1 MTVKVAI
8 NGFGR
13 IGRLVLRE
21 ILLTDDLEV
30 AAINDLSDAAMLA
43 HLLKY
48 DSVHGVMS
56 EDVQSDESAIIV
68 DGKKI
73 SVYAEKDPA
82 ELPWKELDIDIVI
95 DCTGVFRS
103 ADTLQKHIDAG
114 AKRVI
119 LSAPAKGEMTTLVM
133 GVNEDLYDPEKDRIV
148 SNASC
153 TTNCLAP
160 VVKVLNDSFGVKRGM
175 MTTIHSYTNDQ
186 RLLDFPHSDYRRA
199 RAAAESMIPTSTG
212 AASAVTKVIPE
223 LKGKLDGM
231 AVRVP
236 TPNVSL
242 VDFVAELNKDVTVE
256 EVNKALKEASENE
269 LKDLL
274 FYNELPLVSIDYN
287 GNTASSTVDGLSTMV
302 MEDSLVKV
310 ITWYDNEAGYSAR
323 CIDLARYM
331 AKQGL

>member
-1 MTVKVAI
+1 MTVKLAI

-13 IGRLVLRE
+13 IGRVVLRE
-21 ILLTDDLEV
+21 TLKTEDVEV
-30 AAINDLSDAAMLA
+30 VAINDLTDAAMLA

-48 DSVHGVMS
+48 DSVHGVLDA
-56 EDVQSDESAIIV
+56 DVQSDEASLVI
-68 DGKKI
+68 DGKK
-73 SVYAEKDPA
+73 VKVFAEKDPA
-82 ELPWKELDIDIVI
+82 NLPWGDLGVDIVI
-95 DCTGVFRS
+95 DSTGVFR
-103 ADTLQKHIDAG
+103 DKEKLQKHIDAG
-114 AKRVI
+114 AKKVI

-133 GVNEDLYDPEKDRIV
+133 GVNEETYNPATDHIV

-160 VVKVLNDSFGVKRGM
+160 VVKVLNDTFGIKRGM
-175 MTTIHSYTNDQ
+175 MTTVHSYTNDQ
-186 RLLDFPHSDYRRA
+186 RILDLPHEDYRRA

-242 VDFVAELNKDVTVE
+242 VDFVAEVGQDVTTE
-256 EVNKALKEASENE
+256 QVNATLKQASENE
-269 LKDLL
+269 LKGLL
-274 FYNELPLVSIDYN
+274 YFNELPLVSIDYN
-287 GNTASSTVDGLSTMV
+287 GNTASSTVDALSTMV
-302 MEDSLVKV
+302 LDGNMVKV
-310 ITWYDNEAGYSAR
+310 ISWYDNESGYSAR

-331 AKQGL
+331 EKQGL